1 MPVVRAASGNNAW
14 AALPPSGA
22 GHPTGDPCR
31 AAHVSRDAPCKRET
45 RHLSGNIHGSIRRR
59 DFLAMEKALEANWL
73 PIFAGGLL
81 VGATLIPVS
90 EGVRDATDVCGI
102 THQAVACQ
110 PAIVPAADLPHP
122 DYAPTSPKTITTTV
136 TSTATSTST
145 GTMPS
150 TTVTGTSR

>member
-1 MPVVRAASGNNAW
+1 
-14 AALPPSGA
+14 
-22 GHPTGDPCR
+22 
-31 AAHVSRDAPCKRET
+31 
-45 RHLSGNIHGSIRRR
+45 
-59 DFLAMEKALEANWL
+59 MEKTFEANWL

-81 VGATLIPVS
+81 VGAILIPVS

-110 PAIVPAADLPHP
+110 PAILPAADLPHP
-122 DYAPTSPKTITTTV
+122 DHAPTTLKTITATV

-150 TTVTGTSR
+150 TTVTRTSR